1 MFKMNDEH
9 LEMLP
14 DLIVM
19 VELFAGK
26 KLTENQKGMLKEVLQ
41 ITYHDGDRN
50 GAERMR
56 KIIEDARR

>member
-1 MFKMNDEH
+1 MDEH

-26 KLTENQKGMLKEVLQ
+26 KLYDNQKGMLRQVLQ
-41 ITYHDGDRN
+41 LTYHDGDRN
-50 GAERMR
+50 GAERMK
-56 KIIEDARR
+56 KIIEDARK